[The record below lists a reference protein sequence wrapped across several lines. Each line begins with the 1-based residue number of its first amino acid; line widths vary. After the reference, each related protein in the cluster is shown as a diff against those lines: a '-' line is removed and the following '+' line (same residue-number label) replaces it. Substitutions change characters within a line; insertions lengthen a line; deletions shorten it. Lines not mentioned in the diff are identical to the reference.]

1 MSHILRKEI
10 TLKGVF
16 IKLKMFIM
24 KKILFLATTVLLFL
38 AFNVNAQQRGPRERP
53 TPEQQATRMVERLN
67 QELKLTD
74 KQQTELKTWFTD
86 SFKKRNE
93 AFEKNRENREA
104 MRSQMQKDREET
116 EAELKKVLTEEQYK
130 TYKANEEKRQKER
143 QQRGQGHQGGNR
155 GGGFPRN

>member
-1 MSHILRKEI
+1 
-10 TLKGVF
+10 
-16 IKLKMFIM
+16 M
-24 KKILFLATTVLLFL
+24 KKILLLATTVLMFL
-38 AFNVNAQQRGPRERP
+38 DFSVNAQQRGPRERL

-104 MRSQMQKDREET
+104 MRSQMQKDREAT